1 MERTSEHNP
10 HQQSYLQGDMDHLA
24 LKKPLDKDH
33 TGSNYQKLGEFTPL
47 FMHHY
52 SSPTGKQ
59 KHMGQIT
66 QPPPEIIENAE
77 EWEVEEI
84 CGVRRFGP
92 HQNWQYL
99 IKWKGYP
106 ESDNT
111 WEPIRNLKH
120 TNDAILEYHK
130 QNPSKQRPKQF
141 QG

>member
-1 MERTSEHNP
+1 MSKQAKSCKHWNSFDRHCIGQGSYRIKLPRTWRIHPTFHASLLLPYRETEAHGP
-10 HQQSYLQGDMDHLA
+10 
-24 LKKPLDKDH
+24 
-33 TGSNYQKLGEFTPL
+33 NY
-47 FMHHY
+47 
-52 SSPTGKQ
+52 
-59 KHMGQIT
+59 T

-84 CGVRRFGP
+84 CGIRRFGP
-92 HQNWQYL
+92 HWNWQYL

-120 TNDAILEYHK
+120 ANDAILEYHK
-130 QNPSKQRPKQF
+130 QNPTKQRPKQF